1 MVTNHYRHIVFIILA
16 TLMMVVAQ
24 VINSKPTKIEIL
36 DDAFGRQDR
45 SDFRPLQFGK
55 RQEKNFRPL
64 QFGKKSVYRPLQFGK
79 RSFSPIGYDES
90 NNDDYTFFIPITDY

>member
-1 MVTNHYRHIVFIILA
+1 MATNYYQNIVILILA
-16 TLMMVVAQ
+16 MFMVIVAQ
-24 VINSKPTKIEIL
+24 VANSKPTKIEIV

-79 RSFSPIGYDES
+79 RSSGT
-90 NNDDYTFFIPITDY
+90 DDDTFFIPVADY